1 MTKSTH
7 VGSQTWTLAN
17 PSAPPPAL
25 CSDSKRVNVSL
36 AALRK
41 IFPPISA
48 SPVPPRPAAL
58 ASQPRPKRQSTD
70 MSAPPSA
77 KKEREDKEKDESS
90 NDNGD
95 DGDVVISQDVK
106 MKHEEEGAEPEP
118 RSTPP
123 RPRGRVSKAE
133 MRELFE
139 NVSSPLSKVRA
150 RPRCL
155 RAPIPPLTLCP

>member
-1 MTKSTH
+1 M
-7 VGSQTWTLAN
+7 
-17 PSAPPPAL
+17 
-25 CSDSKRVNVSL
+25 NVSL

-58 ASQPRPKRQSTD
+58 TSQPRPKRQSTD
-70 MSAPPSA
+70 LSAPPSA
-77 KKEREDKEKDESS
+77 KKERDDKEKDESS
-90 NDNGD
+90 NGD

-106 MKHEEEGAEPEP
+106 MKHEEDGADPEP

-139 NVSSPLSKVRA
+139 NVSSPLSKV
-150 RPRCL
+150 PHCL
-155 RAPIPPLTLCP
+155 RAPNPPLTRCHRPMSKQL